1 MSACTNLQLLLDHL
15 GKLPTKISSK
25 KNDLFLPFHLQSYK
39 VMTSTNFCQIDWV
52 VFPQPFAKY
61 WRMSNWVIISP
72 KGLRWKKC
80 SNTHLCQPVHHTSPR
95 NPSNGDHGHYTVT
108 WGADLFSVHCASWWR
123 EDVGL
128 LLGDVGDLRPRL
140 NLLNPFLENSYL
152 SMVQKSGARQPP
164 GMHNKPCMGST
175 NLNWWTPVL
184 NVYLPRRCKCEK
196 CVKDKIQRLSWHR
209 LFRVVDW
216 LLVTNVFVVWHAG
229 MGAHPPCENIV
240 IQNT

>member
-1 MSACTNLQLLLDHL
+1 
-15 GKLPTKISSK
+15 
-25 KNDLFLPFHLQSYK
+25 
-39 VMTSTNFCQIDWV
+39 MTSTNFCQIDWV

-72 KGLRWKKC
+72 KGFAVKKILKHIQ
-80 SNTHLCQPVHHTSPR
+80 THIFVNRCITRAPETHPMEIMDTILWR
-95 NPSNGDHGHYTVT
+95 GELIFF
-108 WGADLFSVHCASWWR
+108 AVHCASWWR

-152 SMVQKSGARQPP
+152 SMVQKSGARKPP

-175 NLNWWTPVL
+175 NLNWWTLVL

>member
-1 MSACTNLQLLLDHL
+1 MTFSYLFICNPTRSWHQLIFVKST
-15 GKLPTKISSK
+15 GWFFP
-25 KNDLFLPFHLQSYK
+25 NHLQNIGACQLSYHF
-39 VMTSTNFCQIDWV
+39 TQGFCGEKNTQTH
-52 VFPQPFAKY
+52 
-61 WRMSNWVIISP
+61 
-72 KGLRWKKC
+72 

-152 SMVQKSGARQPP
+152 SMVQKSGARKPP

-196 CVKDKIQRLSWHR
+196 CVKNKMHRLSWHR
-209 LFRVVDW
+209 LCRVVDW